1 MGKNLI
7 LCDTDVI
14 IDFLDQSQKRH
25 PQTKKIID
33 EKIQISNI
41 VISVITKMELLIGAK
56 NKAEKTKIERHLSR
70 FNLMLIDEQIS
81 RQAFNLLIKYNLE
94 FGLLIPDCFIAST
107 SLSSG
112 FELFTYNKKDYQFIK
127 NLKLF
132 TP

>member
-1 MGKNLI
+1 MGQNMI

-25 PQTKKIID
+25 SKTKKLID
-33 EKIQISNI
+33 EKIQLSNV
-41 VISVITKMELLIGAK
+41 VISIITKMELLIGAQ
-56 NKAEKTKIERHLSR
+56 NKAEKAKIERHLSR

-81 RQAFNLLIKYNLE
+81 RQAFNLLRKYNLE

-107 SLSSG
+107 SLISG
-112 FELFTYNKKDYQFIK
+112 FELFTYNVKDYQFIK
-127 NLKLF
+127 NLNLF